1 MQLCY
6 DWYYAHANYYNS
18 GLRKSPTPPDTLT
31 SNTLLKTINKQ
42 SNLTEIRNEVA
53 GLESPIPDVLSQSCL
68 NMVLAY
74 TDKLYKQLGGAD
86 SDPSAFAHL
95 AMRAM
100 NRPVVDLNPEVFV
113 SEVRNTITAKMLD
126 TWLESSCLLA
136 RCYTF
141 CRYSIYL
148 A

>member
-1 MQLCY
+1 MVF
-6 DWYYAHANYYNS
+6 YAHANYFIS

-113 SEVRNTITAKMLD
+113 SEVRN
-126 TWLESSCLLA
+126 
-136 RCYTF
+136 
-141 CRYSIYL
+141 IYL

>member
-1 MQLCY
+1 M
-6 DWYYAHANYYNS
+6 
-18 GLRKSPTPPDTLT
+18 
-31 SNTLLKTINKQ
+31 KTINKQ

-113 SEVRNTITAKMLD
+113 SEVRN
-126 TWLESSCLLA
+126 
-136 RCYTF
+136 
-141 CRYSIYL
+141 IYL

>member
-1 MQLCY
+1 M
-6 DWYYAHANYYNS
+6 
-18 GLRKSPTPPDTLT
+18 
-31 SNTLLKTINKQ
+31 KTINKQ

-113 SEVRNTITAKMLD
+113 SEVRNNIKAKKRD

-136 RCYTF
+136 RCHAF
-141 CRYSIYL
+141 FRYSN